1 MDTMGYAFSK
11 IRCYRG
17 PGFIWHLFR
26 MGTLTGRIDTTTGG
40 ELLSKHKRWETHYTN
55 HGVYI
60 TCVLETIGPK
70 KIENFFS
77 NLKTWKTNAIC
88 QYTHL
93 RLYKSSMP
101 IETVLYSSGGNDR
114 VETKYEENNLG
125 VECGSLL
132 LRDPISDVIDDAGPE
147 KEQPIKPQ
155 TQSIKTKIQVK
166 THRFTFSNGCTEKLT
181 EFAHRHETD
190 DRKVFQRAWAEWIQT
205 PDIKTMIEE
214 EIQTLMV
221 AGFDGDVLDK
231 MFKSTRYY
239 YRKKPV
245 KDGPKEQKPRKKY
258 ERLDSEI
265 LEEMDQHIMSE
276 IKENTVLQRRSVEQE
291 ALLSIQASPSVSFE
305 KYCILHKDN
314 FLEEARLEFP
324 DQDITKDQLTCIV
337 DKFKKTYK
345 NRFYVMRQALIH

>member
-1 MDTMGYAFSK
+1 MS
-11 IRCYRG
+11 I
-17 PGFIWHLFR
+17 
-26 MGTLTGRIDTTTGG
+26 
-40 ELLSKHKRWETHYTN
+40 
-55 HGVYI
+55 
-60 TCVLETIGPK
+60 ETI
-70 KIENFFS
+70 
-77 NLKTWKTNAIC
+77 
-88 QYTHL
+88 
-93 RLYKSSMP
+93 
-101 IETVLYSSGGNDR
+101 LYSSGGNGR

-125 VECGSLL
+125 LECGSLL

-147 KEQPIKPQ
+147 KEQQ
-155 TQSIKTKIQVK
+155 RHVIKTKPKIQVK
-166 THRFTFSNGCTEKLT
+166 THRFTFSGGCTEKLT

-190 DRKVFQRAWAEWIQT
+190 HRKVFQRAWAEWIQT

-214 EIQTLMV
+214 EIQTLTTT
-221 AGFDGDVLDK
+221 GFDGDVLDK
-231 MFKSTRYY
+231 MFKSARYY

-245 KDGPKEQKPRKKY
+245 NDGPKEQKPRKKY

-276 IKENTVLQRRSVEQE
+276 IKQNTVLQRRSVDQEE
-291 ALLSIQASPSVSFE
+291 ALLSIRASPSVSFE

-345 NRFYVMRQALIH
+345 NRFYVMRQALLH

>member
-1 MDTMGYAFSK
+1 MSIK
-11 IRCYRG
+11 
-17 PGFIWHLFR
+17 
-26 MGTLTGRIDTTTGG
+26 
-40 ELLSKHKRWETHYTN
+40 
-55 HGVYI
+55 
-60 TCVLETIGPK
+60 
-70 KIENFFS
+70 
-77 NLKTWKTNAIC
+77 
-88 QYTHL
+88 
-93 RLYKSSMP
+93 
-101 IETVLYSSGGNDR
+101 TVLYSSGGNGR
-114 VETKYEENNLG
+114 VETKYEENNLDL
-125 VECGSLL
+125 ECGSLL
-132 LRDPISDVIDDAGPE
+132 LRDPVSDVIDDTSPE
-147 KEQPIKPQ
+147 KEQPMNPQ
-155 TQSIKTKIQVK
+155 THSIKTKIQVK
-166 THRFTFSNGCTEKLT
+166 THRFTFSGGCTEKLT

-214 EIQTLMV
+214 EIRTLTT

-245 KDGPKEQKPRKKY
+245 NDGPKEQKPRKKY

-276 IKENTVLQRRSVEQE
+276 IKQNTVLHRHSSGKE
-291 ALLSIQASPSVSFE
+291 ALLSIRASPSASFE
-305 KYCILHKDN
+305 KYCLLHKDN

-345 NRFYVMRQALIH
+345 NRFYVMRQALLH